1 MILPADYAAWAGAG
15 VVLCIL
21 LLVFHRPLAFLLRLL
36 LRSSLGL
43 AALALFAQISPIA
56 GITLGVNIVNALVLG
71 LLGVPGFGLLLM
83 LQWVLK

>member
-15 VVLCIL
+15 VVLCFL
-21 LLVFHRPLAFLLRLL
+21 LLVFHRPLALLLRLL

-43 AALALFAQISPIA
+43 AVLALFAQISPIA